1 MDYTDY
7 LIVDDDDAFRNRL
20 AKALRERQY
29 RVRTACS
36 VKDAVND
43 INLFPTKRIILDL
56 RMPEENGLSL
66 LEQLFNKSPAPQVLI
81 LTGYGSI
88 ATATKAMKLGA
99 TNYLTKPAGIDEI
112 LRAFSET
119 PLSEDEA
126 PVPSLDQV
134 EWEHLQRVLSDCDG
148 NVSQAAKLLGMHR
161 RSLQRKLQ
169 KAPAEIK

>member
-1 MDYTDY
+1 MDYTDF

-29 RVRTACS
+29 LVRTASS
-36 VKDAVND
+36 VAEALKDIRLVS
-43 INLFPTKRIILDL
+43 PKRIILDL
-56 RMPEENGLSL
+56 RMPEESGISL
-66 LEQLFNKSPAPQVLI
+66 LEELFKTSPSPEVLV

-88 ATATKAMKLGA
+88 ATATKAIKLGA
-99 TNYLTKPAGIDEI
+99 TNYLTKPAGIEEI
-112 LRAFSET
+112 LRAFSE
-119 PLSEDEA
+119 A
-126 PVPSLDQV
+126 PSPQGQTSVPSLDQV
-134 EWEHLQRVLSDCDG
+134 EWEHLQRVLSDCEG